1 MADHRRILIIKPSS
15 FGDIVHA
22 LPALQAL
29 RRRFPRAHLA
39 WLVKRQW
46 AGLLRGAEGLDRV
59 WPVGPTVRDWL
70 GEVPRLRAAGFDA
83 ALDLQ
88 GLLRSAGMGWLAGCP
103 VRVGLA
109 EAREGAPLFYTKRVA
124 VPDPTMHVIDRY
136 LLAAAALWDGEGQAG
151 AEPWVFGLA
160 PLAEDREQAAALL
173 AEHGLPPGS
182 PWIAANV
189 SARWPTKQWPEELF
203 AEALDELQRGTARV
217 AIIGGPDEKA
227 WAAAVSRLMK
237 TAPVDLTGATSV
249 ALLPALLASASVVIS
264 GDSGPMHLAA
274 AVGTP
279 VVGLFGPSSPGYSGP
294 RGDRHRLF
302 VGDAPCA
309 PCFSVTCR
317 NEEPLACLRRITPRM
332 VVEAVRDRMAARLAA
347 R

>member
-1 MADHRRILIIKPSS
+1 MAEFRRILIIKPSS

-22 LPALQAL
+22 LPALQAV

-46 AGLLRGAEGLDRV
+46 MGLLRGVEGLDEV
-59 WPVGPTVRDWL
+59 WPVGPTVCGWL

-83 ALDLQ
+83 VLDLQ
-88 GLLRSAGMGWLAGCP
+88 GLFRSAAMGWLSGCP
-103 VRVGLA
+103 VRIGLA
-109 EAREGAPLFYTKRVA
+109 EAREGAPLFYTMRVA
-124 VPDPTMHVIDRY
+124 IPDPSMHVIDRY
-136 LLAAAALWDGEGQAG
+136 LLAASALWSGEAKGT
-151 AEPWVFGLA
+151 AEPWVFGLT
-160 PLAEDREQAAALL
+160 PLPEDRERVATLL
-173 AEHGLPPGS
+173 AGHGLTPGA

-189 SARWPTKQWPEELF
+189 SARWATKQWPEELF
-203 AEALDELQRGTARV
+203 AEALDALQRGTARV
-217 AIIGGPDEKA
+217 AIIGGPDERER
-227 WAAAVSRLMK
+227 AAAVMRLM
-237 TAPVDLTGATSV
+237 TTVPMDLTGATPV
-249 ALLPALLASASVVIS
+249 ALLPALLASATVVIS

-279 VVGLFGPSSPGYSGP
+279 VIGLFGPSSPAYSGP

-302 VGDAPCA
+302 VGEAPCA

-317 NEEPLACLRRITPRM
+317 SEEPLACLRRITPQM
-332 VVEAVRDRMAARLAA
+332 VVEAVRGRLVARLAT

>member
-1 MADHRRILIIKPSS
+1 MADYRRILLIKPSS

-22 LPALQAL
+22 LPAFRAV

-39 WLVKRQW
+39 WLVKRPW
-46 AGLLRGAEGLDRV
+46 ADLLRGVEGLDQV
-59 WPVGPTVRDWL
+59 WPVEPTVRGWL
-70 GEVPRLRAAGFDA
+70 EEVPRLRAAGFDA

-88 GLLRSAGMGWLAGCP
+88 GLFRSGAMGWLAGCP

-136 LLAAAALWDGEGQAG
+136 LLAASALWSGEAQGM
-151 AEPWVFGLA
+151 AEPWDFGLT
-160 PLAEDREQAAALL
+160 PLSEDRDRVATLL
-173 AEHGLPPGS
+173 AEHGVTPGA

-189 SARWPTKQWPEELF
+189 SARWPTKQWPAELF
-203 AEALDELQRGTARV
+203 AEALDGLQRGTGRV
-217 AIIGGPDEKA
+217 ALIGAPDERER
-227 WAAAVSRLMK
+227 AAAVKRLM
-237 TAPVDLTGATSV
+237 TTTPVDLTGATSV
-249 ALLPALLASASVVIS
+249 ALLPALLESATVVIS

-302 VGDAPCA
+302 VGEVPCA
-309 PCFSVTCR
+309 PCFRVACR
-317 NEEPLACLRRITPRM
+317 NEEPLACLRRITPGM